1 MTCPSDEDY
10 ACEWESH
17 VARDGTL
24 FYLEYNIQPI
34 PVNNGNNPTNADK
47 GQTLLALRND
57 LKRSSLRR
65 SKKAGIRLSNLING
79 NQKIHTDD
87 KKKRVNSS
95 TASNKLHANKSEHA
109 SSGDTTNKV
118 KFSELA
124 DGELKEITI
133 FIDPT
138 MRHKFGR
145 RTSLAEALLG
155 ISLCPFPNS
164 NRIMIAGYMPNSEIS
179 QEKVIKIGDWL
190 KSINDQELN
199 AENVELILLS
209 FTQPTYIKLQLK
221 RIAVEEPPPHDLNI
235 GKATC
240 TSEYVATLKS
250 LFAANKGDDCDSL
263 TIFNVLI
270 ITLKEKS
277 EYNWNAED
285 VIFCYPPRENNRN
298 FSVFFISRSL
308 IKTH

>member
-1 MTCPSDEDY
+1 MTYSSDEDY

-24 FYLEYNIQPI
+24 FYLEYNIQPTA
-34 PVNNGNNPTNADK
+34 VNNAMNADK

-79 NQKIHTDD
+79 NQKIRKDE
-87 KKKRVNSS
+87 KKKK
-95 TASNKLHANKSEHA
+95 TNKSHANKNEQA
-109 SSGDTTNKV
+109 SGGDTTNKV
-118 KFSELA
+118 KFNELA
-124 DGELKEITI
+124 EGELKEVTI

-145 RTSLAEALLG
+145 RTTLAEALLG

-179 QEKVIKIGDWL
+179 QEKVVKIGDWL
-190 KSINDQELN
+190 KSINEQELN

-221 RIAVEEPPPHDLNI
+221 RIAVEEPPPHDLNV

-240 TSEYVATLKS
+240 TSEYVDTLKS
-250 LFAANKGDDCDSL
+250 LFAASKSDDCDSL
-263 TIFNVLI
+263 VVFNVLI
-270 ITLKEKS
+270 ITLKEKP

-285 VIFCYPPRENNRN
+285 VIFCYPPRGSNRN
-298 FSVFFISRSL
+298 FSSVFVSCSL
-308 IKTH
+308 KSDH